1 LEDITVKV
9 EQREDDP
16 SVQRI
21 ADSISS
27 QCHRKVI
34 EQIRANKNM
43 SPDDVIDA
51 YELCAQPL
59 VTHQIEESN
68 KEIHEQA
75 SLRSDLAGEWED
87 YTCADF
93 DLPTT
98 TPKRKQSW
106 SYQGKEY
113 AVGVL
118 LDRDSAKVHYVKVS
132 VPVCEEYW

>member
-1 LEDITVKV
+1 MKV

-21 ADSISS
+21 ADSIISS

-51 YELCAQPL
+51 YEACAQPL

-75 SLRSDLAGEWED
+75 SLRSDLAGQWED